1 MNHMQPYFM
10 ISNQFDFPVNVTT
23 FKTPHFS
30 FIVTY
35 KYITMKDKTISRR
48 RFLGTAAAATVLS
61 AVPFNFSIIPDL
73 KSKKPNSRVGGVQL
87 GVTTYSYGSMPHKVD
102 DVIPY
107 LLYAGVN
114 SIELRNV
121 AEEDLGIPQ
130 LKRPAPGTQLSEKE
144 KEELAKAAEN
154 LKEEQRKWRL
164 SLPMDRYAQ
173 MRKKFNKAGIEVY
186 IAKFAPSAWSDE
198 EIDYA
203 YNAAKVLGSIGIT
216 DELTDANCQRLGKF
230 AEKHNSLAMFHTHGQ
245 VADPGFSFDRSLSY
259 SPANMLNLDAGHYY
273 GATGLHPN
281 DVIIKY
287 HDRMRSIHIKDKTG
301 PKNPTPNMNKPFGE
315 GETPISDILLLL
327 KKEKWPIRVD
337 VELEYRIPEGSDAA
351 KEVKKCIDYM
361 RNILA

>member
-1 MNHMQPYFM
+1 M
-10 ISNQFDFPVNVTT
+10 
-23 FKTPHFS
+23 
-30 FIVTY
+30 
-35 KYITMKDKTISRR
+35 DKKSISRR
-48 RFLGTAAAATVLS
+48 KFLGTAAAATLVT
-61 AVPFNFSIIPDL
+61 AVPFNISYAGSP
-73 KSKKPNSRVGGVQL
+73 KPKKPDSKVGGVQL

-102 DVIPY
+102 DVIGY
-107 LLYAGVN
+107 LLFAGVN

-121 AEEDLGIPQ
+121 AEEDLGIPSVQ
-130 LKRPAPGTQLSEKE
+130 RPGSMTQLT
-144 KEELAKAAEN
+144 
-154 LKEEQRKWRL
+154 EEQRAEMKKASESIREEQKKWRL
-164 SLPMDRYAQ
+164 SLPVERYVD

-203 YNAAKVLGSIGIT
+203 YRAAKALGSIGIT
-216 DELTDANCQRLGKF
+216 DEMTDANCQRLGKF

-245 VADPGFSFDRSLSY
+245 VADPGFSFDKYLGY

-301 PKNPTPNMNKPFGE
+301 PKHATPNSNMPFGQ
-315 GETPISDILLLL
+315 GETPIADVLLLL

-361 RNILA
+361 RNILE

>member
-1 MNHMQPYFM
+1 MNKK
-10 ISNQFDFPVNVTT
+10 S
-23 FKTPHFS
+23 
-30 FIVTY
+30 
-35 KYITMKDKTISRR
+35 ISRR
-48 RFLGTAAAATVLS
+48 EFLGTAAAATLLTT
-61 AVPFNFSIIPDL
+61 VPFNISYAASP
-73 KSKKPNSRVGGVQL
+73 KGKKPNSKVGGVQL

-102 DVIPY
+102 DVIEY

-121 AEEDLGIPQ
+121 AEEDLGIPSVQ
-130 LKRPAPGTQLSEKE
+130 RPRSMGQMT
-144 KEELAKAAEN
+144 
-154 LKEEQRKWRL
+154 EEQRAEMKKAMEAIREEQKKWRL
-164 SLPMDRYAQ
+164 SLPMERYVD

-203 YNAAKVLGSIGIT
+203 YRAAKALGSIGIT
-216 DELTDANCQRLGKF
+216 DELTEANCQRLGKF
-230 AEKHNSLAMFHTHGQ
+230 AEKHKSLAMFHTHGQ
-245 VADPGFSFDRSLSY
+245 VADPGFSFDKYLGY

-301 PKNPTPNMNKPFGE
+301 PKNATPNTNMQFGQ
-315 GETPISDILLLL
+315 GETPIADVLLLL

-337 VELEYRIPEGSDAA
+337 VELEYKIPEGSDAA

-361 RNILA
+361 RNILE

>member
-1 MNHMQPYFM
+1 MLLYLKVIFFRESYPFRKFRN
-10 ISNQFDFPVNVTT
+10 
-23 FKTPHFS
+23 
-30 FIVTY
+30 
-35 KYITMKDKTISRR
+35 MKNKTISRR

-61 AVPFNFSIIPDL
+61 SIPFNISYASSPQG
-73 KSKKPNSRVGGVQL
+73 KKPNSKVGGVQL

-102 DVIPY
+102 DCIQY

-114 SIELRNV
+114 SIELRSV

-130 LKRPAPGTQLSEKE
+130 VQRPAPGVQLTEKE
-144 KEELAKAAEN
+144 RADLAKAAGS

-164 SLPMDRYAQ
+164 SLPMERYAD
-173 MRKKFNKAGIEVY
+173 MRKKFNKAGIDVY
-186 IAKFAPSAWSDE
+186 ITKFAPSSWSDE

-216 DELTDANCQRLGKF
+216 DELSEAACMRLGKF

-245 VADPGFSFDRSLSY
+245 VADPGFSFDKYLAY

-301 PKNPTPNMNKPFGE
+301 PKNATPNMNKPFGQ
-315 GETPISDILLLL
+315 GETPIADVLLLL
-327 KKEKWPIRVD
+327 KKEKWPIHVD

-351 KEVKKCIDYM
+351 KETKKCIDYM
-361 RNILA
+361 RNILE

>member
-1 MNHMQPYFM
+1 
-10 ISNQFDFPVNVTT
+10 
-23 FKTPHFS
+23 
-30 FIVTY
+30 
-35 KYITMKDKTISRR
+35 MKNKTISRR

-61 AVPFNFSIIPDL
+61 SIPFNISYASNPQG
-73 KSKKPNSRVGGVQL
+73 KKPNSKVGGVQL

-102 DVIPY
+102 DCIQY

-114 SIELRNV
+114 SIELRSV

-130 LKRPAPGTQLSEKE
+130 VQRPAPGVQLTEKE
-144 KEELAKAAEN
+144 RADLAKAAGS

-164 SLPMDRYAQ
+164 SLPMERYAD
-173 MRKKFNKAGIEVY
+173 MRKKFNKAGIDVY
-186 IAKFAPSAWSDE
+186 ITKFAPSAWSDE

-216 DELTDANCQRLGKF
+216 DELSEAACMRLGKF

-245 VADPGFSFDRSLSY
+245 VADPGFSFDKYLAY

-301 PKNPTPNMNKPFGE
+301 PKNATPNMNKPFGQ
-315 GETPISDILLLL
+315 GETPIADVLLLL
-327 KKEKWPIRVD
+327 KKEKWPIHVD
-337 VELEYRIPEGSDAA
+337 VELEYRIPEGSDAS
-351 KEVKKCIDYM
+351 KETKKCIDYM
-361 RNILA
+361 RNILE

>member
-1 MNHMQPYFM
+1 MQNYFQ
-10 ISNQFDFPVNVTT
+10 IINLIN
-23 FKTPHFS
+23 
-30 FIVTY
+30 
-35 KYITMKDKTISRR
+35 MKNKTISRR

-61 AVPFNFSIIPDL
+61 SIPFNISYASNPQG
-73 KSKKPNSRVGGVQL
+73 KKPNSKVGGVQL

-102 DVIPY
+102 DCIQY

-114 SIELRNV
+114 SIELRSV

-130 LKRPAPGTQLSEKE
+130 VQRPAPGVQLTEKE
-144 KEELAKAAEN
+144 RADLAKAAGS

-164 SLPMDRYAQ
+164 SLPMERYAD
-173 MRKKFNKAGIEVY
+173 MRKKFDKAGIDVY
-186 IAKFAPSAWSDE
+186 ITKFAPSAWSDE

-216 DELTDANCQRLGKF
+216 DELSEAACMRLGKF

-245 VADPGFSFDRSLSY
+245 VADPGFSFDKYLAY

-301 PKNPTPNMNKPFGE
+301 PKNATPNMNKPFGQ
-315 GETPISDILLLL
+315 GETPIADVLLLL
-327 KKEKWPIRVD
+327 KKEKWPIHVD

-351 KEVKKCIDYM
+351 KETKKCIDYM
-361 RNILA
+361 RNILE

>member
-1 MNHMQPYFM
+1 MY
-10 ISNQFDFPVNVTT
+10 
-23 FKTPHFS
+23 
-30 FIVTY
+30 
-35 KYITMKDKTISRR
+35 MKNSKISRR
-48 RFLGTAAAATVLS
+48 RFLGTAAAVTAVS
-61 AVPFNFSIIPDL
+61 AIPFNLTFASGMQN
-73 KSKKPNSRVGGVQL
+73 KKPNSKVGGVQI

-102 DVIPY
+102 DCIQY

-130 LKRPAPGTQLSEKE
+130 VQRPARGV
-144 KEELAKAAEN
+144 ELTENERAELKKAAESIR
-154 LKEEQRKWRL
+154 EEQRKWRL
-164 SLPMDRYAQ
+164 SLPMDRYED

-203 YNAAKVLGSIGIT
+203 YKAAKVLGSIGIT
-216 DELTDANCQRLGKF
+216 DELSEANCMRLGKF
-230 AEKHNSLAMFHTHGQ
+230 AEKHKSLAMFHTHGQ
-245 VADPGFSFDRSLSY
+245 VADPGFSFDKYLAY
-259 SPANMLNLDAGHYY
+259 SPANMLNLDAGHYF

-301 PKNPTPNMNKPFGE
+301 PKHATPNTNKPFGE
-315 GETPISDILLLL
+315 GETPVADVLLLL

-337 VELEYRIPEGSDAA
+337 LELEYRIPEGSDAA
-351 KEVKKCIDYM
+351 KEVKKSIDYM
-361 RNILA
+361 RNILG

>member
-1 MNHMQPYFM
+1 
-10 ISNQFDFPVNVTT
+10 
-23 FKTPHFS
+23 
-30 FIVTY
+30 
-35 KYITMKDKTISRR
+35 MKNNTISRR
-48 RFLGTAAAATVLS
+48 RFLGTAAAATLLTS
-61 AVPFNFSIIPDL
+61 VPFNIITASDFKGKKP
-73 KSKKPNSRVGGVQL
+73 KSKVGGVQL

-102 DVIPY
+102 DCIQY

-130 LKRPAPGTQLSEKE
+130 VQRPARGVQLSEKE
-144 KEELAKAAEN
+144 RADLAKASEGIREA
-154 LKEEQRKWRL
+154 QRKWRL
-164 SLPMDRYAQ
+164 SLPMDRYAE

-186 IAKFAPSAWSDE
+186 VAKFAPSAWSDE

-203 YNAAKVLGSIGIT
+203 YRAAKVLGSIGIT
-216 DELTDANCQRLGKF
+216 DEMTDANCQRLGKF
-230 AEKHNSLAMFHTHGQ
+230 AEKHKSLAMYHTHGQ
-245 VADPGFSFDRSLSY
+245 VTDPGFSFDKYLGY

-281 DVIIKY
+281 EVIIKY
-287 HDRMRSIHIKDKTG
+287 HDRMRTIHIKDKTG
-301 PKNPTPNMNKPFGE
+301 PKHATPNTNKPFGE
-315 GETPISDILLLL
+315 GETPVADVLLLL

-337 VELEYRIPEGSDAA
+337 LELEYPIPAGSDAA

>member
-1 MNHMQPYFM
+1 MNKK
-10 ISNQFDFPVNVTT
+10 S
-23 FKTPHFS
+23 
-30 FIVTY
+30 
-35 KYITMKDKTISRR
+35 ISRR
-48 RFLGTAAAATVLS
+48 EFLGTAAAATLLTT
-61 AVPFNFSIIPDL
+61 VPFNISYGASP
-73 KSKKPNSRVGGVQL
+73 KGKKPNSKVGGVQL

-102 DVIPY
+102 DVIEY

-121 AEEDLGIPQ
+121 AEEDLGIPSVQ
-130 LKRPAPGTQLSEKE
+130 RPRSMGQMT
-144 KEELAKAAEN
+144 EEQRAEMKKAAEAIR
-154 LKEEQRKWRL
+154 EEQKKWRL
-164 SLPMDRYAQ
+164 SLPMERYVD

-203 YNAAKVLGSIGIT
+203 YRAAKALGSIGIT
-216 DELTDANCQRLGKF
+216 DELTEANCQRLGKF
-230 AEKHNSLAMFHTHGQ
+230 AEKHKSLAMFHTHGQ
-245 VADPGFSFDRSLSY
+245 VADPGFSFDKYLGF

-301 PKNPTPNMNKPFGE
+301 PKHATPNANMQFGQ
-315 GETPISDILLLL
+315 GETPIADVLLLL

-361 RNILA
+361 RNILE

>member
-1 MNHMQPYFM
+1 MDN
-10 ISNQFDFPVNVTT
+10 
-23 FKTPHFS
+23 
-30 FIVTY
+30 
-35 KYITMKDKTISRR
+35 KTISRR
-48 RFLGTAAAATVLS
+48 KFLGTAAAATLLTT
-61 AVPFNFSIIPDL
+61 VPFNISYAASP
-73 KSKKPNSRVGGVQL
+73 KGKKPNSKVGGVQL

-102 DVIPY
+102 DVIEY
-107 LLYAGVN
+107 LLFAGVN

-130 LKRPAPGTQLSEKE
+130 IQRPRSTTQLT
-144 KEELAKAAEN
+144 
-154 LKEEQRKWRL
+154 EEQRAEMKKASEAIREDQKKWRL
-164 SLPMDRYAQ
+164 ALPMERYVE

-203 YNAAKVLGSIGIT
+203 YRAAKVLGSIGIT
-216 DELTDANCQRLGKF
+216 DEMTDANCQRLGKF

-245 VADPGFSFDRSLSY
+245 VADPGFSFDKYLGY

-301 PKNPTPNMNKPFGE
+301 PKHATPNANMQFGQ
-315 GETPISDILLLL
+315 GETPIADLLLLL

-337 VELEYRIPEGSDAA
+337 VELEYRIPEGTDAA

-361 RNILA
+361 RNILG

>member
-1 MNHMQPYFM
+1 MNKK
-10 ISNQFDFPVNVTT
+10 S
-23 FKTPHFS
+23 
-30 FIVTY
+30 
-35 KYITMKDKTISRR
+35 ISRR
-48 RFLGTAAAATVLS
+48 EFLGTAAAATLLTT
-61 AVPFNFSIIPDL
+61 VPFNISYAASP
-73 KSKKPNSRVGGVQL
+73 KGKKPNSKVGGVQL

-102 DVIPY
+102 DVIEY

-121 AEEDLGIPQ
+121 AEEDLGIPSVQ
-130 LKRPAPGTQLSEKE
+130 RPRSMGQMT
-144 KEELAKAAEN
+144 
-154 LKEEQRKWRL
+154 EEQRAEMKKAMEAIREEQKKWRL
-164 SLPMDRYAQ
+164 SLPMERYVD

-203 YNAAKVLGSIGIT
+203 YRAAKALGSIGIT
-216 DELTDANCQRLGKF
+216 DELTEANCQRLGKF
-230 AEKHNSLAMFHTHGQ
+230 AEKHTSLAMFHTHGQ
-245 VADPGFSFDRSLSY
+245 VADPGFSFDKYLGY

-301 PKNPTPNMNKPFGE
+301 PKHATPNANKEFGQ
-315 GETPISDILLLL
+315 GETPIADVLLLL

-361 RNILA
+361 RNILE

>member
-1 MNHMQPYFM
+1 
-10 ISNQFDFPVNVTT
+10 
-23 FKTPHFS
+23 
-30 FIVTY
+30 
-35 KYITMKDKTISRR
+35 MKNNSISRR

-61 AVPFNFSIIPDL
+61 AVPFNFSFASDM
-73 KSKKPNSRVGGVQL
+73 KNKKPNSKVGGVQL

-102 DVIPY
+102 DVIQY
-107 LLYAGVN
+107 LLIAGVN

-130 LKRPAPGTQLSEKE
+130 VQRPQPGVELTEKDRAD
-144 KEELAKAAEN
+144 LAKVAGS

-164 SLPMDRYAQ
+164 SLPMQRYAD
-173 MRKKFNKAGIEVY
+173 MRKKFNKAGIDVY
-186 IAKFAPSAWSDE
+186 ITKFAPSAWSDE

-216 DELTDANCQRLGKF
+216 DELSEAACKRLGKF

-245 VADPGFSFDRSLSY
+245 VADPGFSFDKYLAY

-281 DVIIKY
+281 EVILKY

-301 PKNPTPNMNKPFGE
+301 PKHATPNTNKPFGE
-315 GETPISDILLLL
+315 GETPIADVLLLL
-327 KKEKWPIRVD
+327 KKEKWPIHVD

-351 KEVKKCIDYM
+351 KETKKCIDYM
-361 RNILA
+361 RNILD

>member
-1 MNHMQPYFM
+1 M
-10 ISNQFDFPVNVTT
+10 
-23 FKTPHFS
+23 
-30 FIVTY
+30 
-35 KYITMKDKTISRR
+35 DKKSISRR
-48 RFLGTAAAATVLS
+48 KFLGTAAAATLVT
-61 AVPFNFSIIPDL
+61 AVPFNISYAGSP
-73 KSKKPNSRVGGVQL
+73 KPKKPDSKVGGVQL

-102 DVIPY
+102 DVIGY
-107 LLYAGVN
+107 LLFAGVN

-121 AEEDLGIPQ
+121 AEEDLGIPSVQ
-130 LKRPAPGTQLSEKE
+130 RPGSMTQLT
-144 KEELAKAAEN
+144 
-154 LKEEQRKWRL
+154 EEQRAEMKKASESIREEQKKWRL
-164 SLPMDRYAQ
+164 SLPVERYVD

-203 YNAAKVLGSIGIT
+203 YRAAKALGSIGIT
-216 DELTDANCQRLGKF
+216 DEMTDANCRRLGKF

-245 VADPGFSFDRSLSY
+245 VADPGFSFDKYLGY

-301 PKNPTPNMNKPFGE
+301 PKHATPNSNMPFGQ
-315 GETPISDILLLL
+315 GETPIADVLLLL

-361 RNILA
+361 RNILE